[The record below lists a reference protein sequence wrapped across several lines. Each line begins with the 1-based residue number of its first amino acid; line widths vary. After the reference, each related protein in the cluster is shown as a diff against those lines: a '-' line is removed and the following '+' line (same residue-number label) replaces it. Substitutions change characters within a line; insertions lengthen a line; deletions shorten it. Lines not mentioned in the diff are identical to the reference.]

1 MLFSQRIN
9 SQVDSVYTGEPKKN
23 STRADNKG
31 DGFLKFKEKLTYGGM
46 IMPGFGADSYGSV
59 FYLVATPNIGYR
71 VTDELTVG
79 IEGNYTYT
87 SMKTRYGI
95 YKESVYGPGA
105 FARYKIF
112 NSGFL
117 QLQYNKLNQ
126 PNYYTGYDKR
136 IWLDYVY
143 AGGGYFQRIT
153 DRSGFLTSVL
163 FNLTPSVNS
172 IYRTPVFQVGFITS
186 F

>member
-1 MLFSQRIN
+1 
-9 SQVDSVYTGEPKKN
+9 
-23 STRADNKG
+23 
-31 DGFLKFKEKLTYGGM
+31 M

-87 SMKTRYGI
+87 SMKTRYGT

-112 NSGFL
+112 GSGFL

-136 IWLDYVY
+136 IWVDYVY
-143 AGGGYFQRIT
+143 AGAGYFQRIT
-153 DRSGFLTSVL
+153 DRAGFLTSIL

-172 IYRTPVFQVGFITS
+172 IYRTPIFQVGFITS